1 MGLRD
6 RRENRRREKSEFGGG
21 GSAATYQLRAKLV
34 SFGDDYWIEN
44 AAGERVLRVD
54 GKVLR
59 VRKTL
64 HIEDPQGTQLCRIQ
78 TRVMHIRDT
87 MVIESPDGEEMAK
100 VHKALITPLRER
112 WKVDVADGTEM
123 EVQGNILDHEYD
135 LDVDGRKI
143 AEVSKKW
150 FRVRDTYGVQIAPA
164 ADTVLVL
171 AVAVALDVMGHP
183 GE

>member
-1 MGLRD
+1 M
-6 RRENRRREKSEFGGG
+6 EFGGG

-150 FRVRDTYGVQIAPA
+150 FRVRDTYGVQ
-164 ADTVLVL
+164 L
-171 AVAVALDVMGHP
+171 AQGQDVPLILAISVCVDQMARG
-183 GE
+183 